1 MASTQRQSTRETI
14 AQLWQQGKDLQQQG
28 ESDAALEVYRSILE
42 LDARYLP
49 ALHKVAQICESRG
62 EFAEAIEVYQQALE
76 VDEEPPFWVYRH
88 LGFALSQ
95 KGELEGATEA
105 YRQAISLQMDDVA
118 TYNLLGQVRGKLG
131 DLEGA
136 VSSYGKAIELQPKQ
150 PSWVYLNFAEAL
162 ERQGHNDR
170 AIAAYEQALELEPEN
185 AGIRRL
191 LEVVV
196 ARKEASQVDR
206 TGLAQQ
212 LQEQGQLDEA
222 LAEYQTVLTQNGSNL
237 AALHQVAK
245 ICESQ
250 EKWDEAIEAYRKAVE
265 VDAEPPFWVYRH
277 LGFALNQK
285 GEWDEAVEVYE
296 KAIALNPEDTATRTL
311 LGKVLESTGDSERQ
325 IVSYQKAIEV
335 NPQQE
340 VGVYINLG
348 NALAAQGQLDKAIEV
363 YERAI
368 ALYPEF
374 HGARE
379 KLGDV
384 LAQRGRAYLLE
395 AVGAYQRAIE
405 QSPSNIELCHKA
417 LEISPRDARLYTK
430 LASALVRHDRLDEAI
445 VFFRMGLEVDPNI
458 ERIASEL
465 FLEFGN
471 TWAKQGKFLDAIRV
485 YREGLDRDRDNDLLA
500 WQIQNTQAM
509 HDREFAYPI
518 ETVEHIRLREPQP
531 LSLPTSD
538 TPVISIIIPVYNQIL
553 HTYNCLRSLADI
565 MDGSLPFEVIVMD
578 DHSSDNTQE
587 VLARVQG
594 VRSVFNEEN
603 LGFIGSC
610 NRGASLAKGEYLFF
624 LNNDTVVM
632 PNCIEELLATFK
644 IVPKAGLVGAK
655 LLYPNGLLQEAG
667 GIIWQDGSAWNYGR
681 LDRPNKPE
689 YCYLREVDYCSGA
702 GIMIPTN
709 LWNQIGGFDTR
720 YRPAYCEDS
729 DLAFEVRKAGYKVLC
744 QPLSKI
750 VHFEG
755 ISSGTDLTK
764 GVKKY
769 QIVNQKQL
777 IEKWAAVLQT
787 YRQNGVDPHLEREKK
802 VKKRLLTIDACILT
816 PDRDAGSETAFNLIK
831 VFQALSYKVTFAAD
845 NLLYVSKYTEDLQR
859 LGVECLYCS
868 YVTSVKEHLQQYG
881 SQYEV
886 IYLTRVA
893 VAEKYIDTVREFAP
907 QAKVIFETADLH
919 HLREER
925 EAELKNDAQ
934 LYQKAKETKLRELT
948 VMNKADCTLL
958 VSTTEK
964 KILQQTNPELK
975 NIQSFNI
982 PREIYG
988 CPQNFKNRKDI
999 LFIGGFRH
1007 TPNIDAMTFF
1017 THQVFPLIQKSIQ
1030 DIKLFIVGSH
1040 PTEEIK
1046 ELASESV
1053 TVTGYVADISEYF
1066 NRCRLSVAPLRYGAG
1081 VKGKVL
1087 TSFGYGVPVVATSIA
1102 AEGMELQEGHD
1113 VLIAD
1118 AADDFAKQVIALYS
1132 DKDLWEKLS
1141 QNSLKTMHDRYSMT
1155 AVIRRFQ
1162 NLLKDLGL

>member
-1 MASTQRQSTRETI
+1 MKPSSQRQSTQETI
-14 AQLWQQGKDLQQQG
+14 VQLWQQAKDLQEQG
-28 ESDAALEVYRSILE
+28 KSDATLEIYRSILK
-42 LDARYLP
+42 LDDRYLP
-49 ALHKVAQICESRG
+49 ALHKVAQIYERRE
-62 EFAEAIEVYQQALE
+62 EFSQAIEVYQKAIE
-76 VDEEPPFWVYRH
+76 VDDEPPFWVYRH

-95 KGELEGATEA
+95 NGEWEGASEV
-105 YRQAISLQMDDVA
+105 YRQAIALQLDDVA

-136 VSSYGKAIELQPKQ
+136 VSSYGKAIELQPEQ

-162 ERQGHNDR
+162 ERQGDNDR
-170 AIAAYEQALELEPEN
+170 AIAAYEQALALEPEN
-185 AGIRRL
+185 KGIRRL

-196 ARKEASQVDR
+196 ASKEASEVDR
-206 TGLAQQ
+206 IERAPQWS
-212 LQEQGQLDEA
+212 QEETLEEA
-222 LAEYQTVLTQNGSNL
+222 LAEDRAVSAEDGSNL

-245 ICESQ
+245 ICETQ
-250 EKWDEAIEAYRKAVE
+250 EKWDEAVEAYRKAVE

-277 LGFALNQK
+277 LGFALSQQ
-285 GEWDEAVEVYE
+285 GDLDGAVEAYE
-296 KAIALNPEDTATRTL
+296 KAIALNPEDTTTYSL
-311 LGKVLESTGDSERQ
+311 LGKVLESMGDLERQ
-325 IVSYQKAIEV
+325 IVSYQKAIEL

-340 VGVYINLG
+340 EGVYISLG
-348 NALAAQGQLDKAIEV
+348 NAFAGLGQLDKAIEV
-363 YERAI
+363 YEGAI

-379 KLGDV
+379 TLGDV

-395 AVGAYQRAIE
+395 AVGVYQRAIE

-417 LEISPRDARLYTK
+417 LEIAPRDARLYTK
-430 LASALVRHDRLDEAI
+430 LASALVRHEQLDEAI
-445 VFFRMGLEVDPNI
+445 VFFRMGLEVAPNI

-471 TWAKQGKFLDAIRV
+471 TWAKQGKCLDAIRV
-485 YREGLDRDRDNDLLA
+485 YQEGLDRDRDNDLLA

-518 ETVEHIRLREPQP
+518 ETVEHLRLREPQP

-587 VLARVQG
+587 VLARVEG

-632 PNCIEELLATFK
+632 PNCLEELLETFK

-655 LLYPNGLLQEAG
+655 LLYPNGLLQEVG

-681 LDRPNKPE
+681 LDHPNKPE

-907 QAKVIFETADLH
+907 QAKVIFET
-919 HLREER
+919 R
-925 EAELKNDAQ
+925 LK
-934 LYQKAKETKLRELT
+934 
-948 VMNKADCTLL
+948 
-958 VSTTEK
+958 
-964 KILQQTNPELK
+964 PLK
-975 NIQSFNI
+975 
-982 PREIYG
+982 G
-988 CPQNFKNRKDI
+988 
-999 LFIGGFRH
+999 
-1007 TPNIDAMTFF
+1007 
-1017 THQVFPLIQKSIQ
+1017 
-1030 DIKLFIVGSH
+1030 
-1040 PTEEIK
+1040 
-1046 ELASESV
+1046 
-1053 TVTGYVADISEYF
+1053 
-1066 NRCRLSVAPLRYGAG
+1066 
-1081 VKGKVL
+1081 
-1087 TSFGYGVPVVATSIA
+1087 
-1102 AEGMELQEGHD
+1102 
-1113 VLIAD
+1113 
-1118 AADDFAKQVIALYS
+1118 
-1132 DKDLWEKLS
+1132 
-1141 QNSLKTMHDRYSMT
+1141 
-1155 AVIRRFQ
+1155 IR
-1162 NLLKDLGL
+1162 